1 MVYHHWMHVSSA
13 DTAEQR
19 RKGIAPV
26 WHTCFL
32 IAFVVVLAIDGLVV
46 YQPVSP
52 HRPVP
57 FYLIGIGFEWL
68 LFGYIWWG
76 ISLREY
82 PLSTLIS
89 RGRISWPQRDFVYG
103 IGLWIIWYVVEA
115 LVALGLTWVGLA
127 KSASLRIVF
136 PHGPVQITLWVILAV
151 SSGFAEEIAFRGYL
165 LQQFS
170 RWTGSITVGVI
181 LQALLFGFGHT
192 YLGLREAVIITV
204 SGLVFGI
211 FAAWL
216 RNIRPLII
224 THAWADIFGG
234 VLERGIPY
242 K

>member
-1 MVYHHWMHVSSA
+1 MHVSSA
-13 DTAEQR
+13 DSVEQR
-19 RKGIAPV
+19 HKGIAPV

-32 IAFVVVLAIDGLVV
+32 IAFVAVLAIDGLVV
-46 YQPVSP
+46 
-52 HRPVP
+52 HRPGSTHRAVT
-57 FYLIGIGFEWL
+57 FYLIGIAFEWI
-68 LFGYIWWG
+68 LFVYIWWG

-89 RGRISWPQRDFVYG
+89 RGRITWPQRDLVYG
-103 IGLWIIWYVVEA
+103 IGLWIIWYIVEA
-115 LVALGLTWVGLA
+115 GVALGLTAAGLV
-127 KSASLRIVF
+127 KTASLGVVF
-136 PHGPVQITLWVILAV
+136 PHGPLQITLWVILAI

-181 LQALLFGFGHT
+181 LQAILFGLGHT
-192 YLGLREAVIITV
+192 YLGLREVVIITF
-204 SGLVFGI
+204 SGAVLGI

-216 RNIRPLII
+216 RNIRPLIV

-234 VLERGIPY
+234 VLEHGIPY